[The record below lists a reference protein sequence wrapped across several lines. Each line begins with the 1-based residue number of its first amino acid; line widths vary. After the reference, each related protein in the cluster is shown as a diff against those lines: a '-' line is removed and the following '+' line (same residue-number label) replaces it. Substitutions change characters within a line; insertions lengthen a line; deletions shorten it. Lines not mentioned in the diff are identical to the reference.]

1 MIAFVNGI
9 VSAVEDDSL
18 IVDIGGV
25 GLSVLVP
32 IHMLDP
38 RPVVGNVLYLHTHL
52 QIREDAWVL
61 YGFSNKEQLK
71 MFRLLLNVSGV
82 GAKTA
87 LAIVDTIGTNRFYSL
102 VANQEIK
109 PITAVSGVGKKTAE
123 RILLELK
130 DKFPAMQLAENADM
144 ESGAVVEVDALDRD
158 LLAALKQLGYSA
170 TEARAF
176 AMQAQGKLGMAAD
189 TERLLREALKI
200 AMHS

>member
-61 YGFSNKEQLK
+61 YGFCNKGQL
-71 MFRLLLNVSGV
+71 
-82 GAKTA
+82 
-87 LAIVDTIGTNRFYSL
+87 
-102 VANQEIK
+102 
-109 PITAVSGVGKKTAE
+109 
-123 RILLELK
+123 
-130 DKFPAMQLAENADM
+130 
-144 ESGAVVEVDALDRD
+144 
-158 LLAALKQLGYSA
+158 
-170 TEARAF
+170 
-176 AMQAQGKLGMAAD
+176 
-189 TERLLREALKI
+189 
-200 AMHS
+200 